1 MQIQENPFLDKQNQY
16 LNYYSEENVSE
27 QIDGNIFDNNE
38 DFQSQVYKTFIKE
51 KSSILNYIY
60 DLIIYAAKK

>member
-27 QIDGNIFDNNE
+27 QIDGNKFDNNE